1 MTAIYTDL
9 SPEGVE
15 VGRRIAARVRAAG
28 PVKAVAR
35 TFGVAP
41 ATVRSWR
48 DGNPPQ
54 FRHLLEMVG
63 LWGPGFLEDVF
74 APVLTDGDMAATALA
89 ARIKS
94 DVQRLEGLIN
104 DRSDPRGEGRGAVD
118 PDRAAAPGA
127 AGDPAVGGAGA
138 GFRGGVAGGVGRIRG
153 AVARAGRGAA
163 GLAVVAALICASLT
177 PDRAQADGD
186 PIGDWARR
194 GKPARVLTI
203 GKN

>member
-9 SPEGVE
+9 TPEGVE
-15 VGRRIAARVRAAG
+15 VGQRIAARVRAAG

-74 APVLTDGDMAATALA
+74 APVLTDGDLAAAALA

-94 DVQRLEGLIN
+94 DMQRLEGLIN
-104 DRSDPRGEGRGAVD
+104 DRLDAADPPRGRVD
-118 PDRAAAPGA
+118 ADRR
-127 AGDPAVGGAGA
+127 GAGA
-138 GFRGGVAGGVGRIRG
+138 MASDADGIAAGASGRPGGVGGVGGLRN
-153 AVARAGRGAA
+153 AAARPAGRMV
-163 GLAVVAALICASLT
+163 GLVVAAALIWAS
-177 PDRAQADGD
+177 AGADSAKAD
-186 PIGDWARR
+186 SDWARR
-194 GKPARVLTI
+194 GKPARIVRII
-203 GKN
+203 GKI